1 MKPVLSPRR
10 RAWLLWGAGLGALV
24 VLLAHAPRWQAWWAW
39 WQREPLPQSAGM
51 PAPAP
56 ASMAVAAWEQRLQGL
71 AEARDAPDLWRALRV
86 QLAAHGLAVQQWQQ
100 LEGAE
105 SAGAGKAGQHGP
117 LAVQGARLVLK
128 GPPGAW
134 PLLPAS
140 AAPAGGL
147 WRLERLDG
155 QVQAEPSGTPVWRWQ
170 AQWTLALRPSDPSA
184 PGTKT
189 AVSATEDAAPVS
201 APAFIPPPLIAPALI
216 APPLTPERPAAPSPM
231 TTAALA
237 SSAAVAA
244 TAAPGDGP
252 QSAQALP
259 TRTPQVHGQGLAITD
274 WPLAQLQWVGLWSR
288 EDLREAVF
296 SAPGRLFRVR
306 PGEAVGQ
313 EGYRWTGGDA
323 HRLVLQLPAGSDRAR
338 TGERAQAPVQKEL
351 IWGSRP

>member
-1 MKPVLSPRR
+1 MDAKTLDVNDPQYYINRELSLLEFNRR
-10 RAWLLWGAGLGALV
+10 VVEQAKDRSNPLLERLRFLCIASSNLDEFFEIRVAGLK
-24 VLLAHAPRWQAWWAW
+24 Q
-39 WQREPLPQSAGM
+39 Q
-51 PAPAP
+51 
-56 ASMAVAAWEQRLQGL
+56 VAY
-71 AEARDAPDLWRALRV
+71 
-86 QLAAHGLAVQQWQQ
+86 
-100 LEGAE
+100 
-105 SAGAGKAGQHGP
+105 KAGQLGP